1 MLQDQLERDNLRL
14 KSENDA
20 LTRMLQTSKAKE
32 RELIESLEK
41 TLARYRM
48 LLLLSTAVLVILSVV
63 LIAGL

>member
-1 MLQDQLERDNLRL
+1 MQQDQLERDNLRL

-48 LLLLSTAVLVILSVV
+48 LLLLSTAVLVVLSVI

>member
-48 LLLLSTAVLVILSVV
+48 LLLLSTAVLVVLSVI

>member
-20 LTRMLQTSKAKE
+20 LTRMLLTSKAKE

-48 LLLLSTAVLVILSVV
+48 LLLLSTAVLVVLSVI